1 MVTGEI
7 YKMNFHF
14 DCNSL
19 CAFYLITCK
28 VCKKQY
34 PGSTVTK
41 FRARFNQY
49 KSNLKLYG
57 ESRRESF
64 QEKLIKHF
72 FNHGHHGS
80 YKDMMVQIIDF
91 CDRNDQE
98 KCEDF
103 WMDKL
108 RTLYPE
114 GLNMKRINQ

>member
-19 CAFYLITCK
+19 CVVYLITCK
-28 VCKKQY
+28 VYKKHY
-34 PGSTVTK
+34 TGSTVTK

-57 ESRRESF
+57 EGRRRFF
-64 QEKLIKHF
+64 QEKLNEPF
-72 FNHGHHGS
+72 FNHDHDGS
-80 YKDMMVQIIDF
+80 YKDMMIQIINF
-91 CDRNDQE
+91 CDPDDRE
-98 KCEDF
+98 KREDF
-103 WMDKL
+103 WMGKL

-114 GLNMKRINQ
+114 